1 MKLKSAMRNLENQK
15 DWLGVTWVKLLSLIQ
30 EKAIEFPDIIHES
43 FETYREH
50 IELDDRNK
58 SENQ

>member
-15 DWLGVTWVKLLSLIQ
+15 DWLGVTWVKLLSLLQ

-43 FETYREH
+43 FETYRQH
-50 IELDDRNK
+50 IEFDHRDE
-58 SENQ
+58 SETK

>member
-1 MKLKSAMRNLENQK
+1 MKLKSAMRNLEDQK
-15 DWLGVTWVKLLSLIQ
+15 DWLGVTWVKLLSLLQ

-50 IELDDRNK
+50 IELDTRDE
-58 SENQ
+58 SEIK

>member
-15 DWLGVTWVKLLSLIQ
+15 EWLGVTWVKLLSLLQ

-50 IELDDRNK
+50 IELDHRDEPETK
-58 SENQ
+58 